1 MKRLIIFLS
10 IPIFFIFT
18 SCEKPGAEEVQV
30 TDTVSVEV
38 LKISRENTRRYLEFS
53 GLIQPSSTIEIYPEA
68 AGKITKIL
76 MDEGAW
82 VKKDDV
88 LAVIDQADYRL
99 GLAQAEAAL
108 HLAEAGY
115 KNVDNTLA
123 RQLELKNE
131 GFSSDAVLEGAQTS
145 FDVSSA
151 QLEQARVAYKMAKR
165 QLDRTNIITPISG
178 YVSFKTIDVGQF
190 VSSANPAYII
200 QNLKKLEINL
210 SVSESQILQIN
221 AKAKVLIET
230 NMLPGKQI
238 SGRISYVGRSAGPD
252 GSFPVRIEISNG
264 SLKLN
269 AGWTVRIKI
278 YQTHEENLIIIPGRA
293 LMQKS
298 GKWFAYI
305 IDNEIAIEKQVTLFN
320 NISNKVMINSGLS
333 ENEILIVRGQE
344 YCKSGE
350 PVETIKTWQAM
361 DELLL
366 SE

>member
-1 MKRLIIFLS
+1 MRRLIIFLS

-18 SCEKPGAEEVQV
+18 SCEKPEPEEVQV
-30 TDTVSVEV
+30 ADTVSVEV

-115 KNVDNTLA
+115 KNADNTLA

-145 FDVSSA
+145 FDVASA

-165 QLDRTNIITPISG
+165 QLDRTKIKTPISG

-200 QNLKKLEINL
+200 QKLKKLEINL

-221 AKAKVLIET
+221 SKAKVLIET
-230 NMLPGKQI
+230 DMIPGKHI

-252 GSFPVRIEISNG
+252 GSFPVRIEINNDR
-264 SLKLN
+264 LKLN
-269 AGWTVRIKI
+269 AGWTAGIKI

-293 LMQKS
+293 LIQKS
-298 GKWFAYI
+298 GKWFAFI
-305 IDNEIAIEKQVTLFN
+305 IDDEIAVERQVTLLN
-320 NISNKVMINSGLS
+320 HISNKVMINSGLS
-333 ENEILIVRGQE
+333 ENETLIVRGQE

-350 PVETIKTWQAM
+350 SVEIIKTWQAM